1 MTEEQA
7 LRIVCV
13 SIFLGVFVVV
23 REKLRVGWWKRVCEK
38 SRQKSLARLNR
49 TYSKYPSGSA
59 D

>member
-7 LRIVCV
+7 FRIVCV

-38 SRQKSLARLNR
+38 SHQKSLARLNR
-49 TYSKYPSGSA
+49 PYSKNSSRAA